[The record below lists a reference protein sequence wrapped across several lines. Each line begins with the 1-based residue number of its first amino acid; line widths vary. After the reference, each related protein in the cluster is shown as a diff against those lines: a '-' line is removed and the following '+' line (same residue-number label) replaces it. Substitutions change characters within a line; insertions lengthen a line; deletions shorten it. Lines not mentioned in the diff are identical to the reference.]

1 MPQEKNGRTEQNILT
16 CDFYQLSAWLEM
28 LFALHIICI
37 YLEMKSEDLKGTWV
51 EVPIMH
57 NFKLFTKPSF
67 KPKDNHNGWP
77 KKFNPD
83 IKQGIWH
90 YFKTDIS
97 HIFAAFHSA
106 SKIS

>member
-1 MPQEKNGRTEQNILT
+1 
-16 CDFYQLSAWLEM
+16 M
-28 LFALHIICI
+28 LFVLHIICI
-37 YLEMKSEDLKGTWV
+37 YLEMKSEDLKETWV

-57 NFKLFTKPSF
+57 NFKLFTKLSF

-97 HIFAAFHSA
+97 QIFADFHSA